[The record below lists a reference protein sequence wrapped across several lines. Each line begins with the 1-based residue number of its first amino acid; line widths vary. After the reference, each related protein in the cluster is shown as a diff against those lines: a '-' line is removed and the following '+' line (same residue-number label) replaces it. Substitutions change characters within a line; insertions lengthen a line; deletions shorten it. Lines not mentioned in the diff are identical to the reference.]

1 MRHLDRAITLML
13 LAALG
18 LAASA
23 TEVCAGNLNVAY
35 INATGASVDYLSS
48 YGINVTYLNN
58 PIGLTLADLAPYDA
72 VLTTGNAAFS
82 DPTNLGN
89 VLAQFAD
96 SGRGVVLTTFDYF
109 SLGGSIM
116 TASYSPVTLLSS
128 NYYNHNSSGAT
139 LGTIYDP
146 SNPIFAGVNTS
157 QVISQ
162 YNLDVGLNPGAT
174 LVADY
179 ATDLTIP
186 PVFGQTRHAV
196 AYTPLANSS
205 VVFLNLF
212 PGTGIT
218 QNLGFDSDDELMIAN
233 ALKFA
238 DTSPHPSSAVPEPS
252 TLLLACLGGVCSL
265 VFRKRRRLL
274 DAA

>member
-1 MRHLDRAITLML
+1 MQLGVRATTRLL
-13 LAALG
+13 LALLG
-18 LAASA
+18 SAIFA

-58 PIGLTLADLAPYDA
+58 PVGLTLADLAPYDA
-72 VLTTGNAAFS
+72 VLTTANSGFS

-96 SGRGVVLTTFDYF
+96 SGRGVVLTAFDLF
-109 SLGGSIM
+109 SLGGNIM
-116 TASYSPVTLLSS
+116 TASYSPVSLITSAD
-128 NYYNHNSSGAT
+128 YNHNPGAT
-139 LGTIYDP
+139 LGTIYDA
-146 SNPIFAGVNTS
+146 SNPIFTGVNTS

-162 YNLDVGLNPGAT
+162 YNLDVDLNPGAD

-179 ATDLTIP
+179 ATDTTIP
-186 PVFGQTRHAV
+186 SAFGQTRHAI

-212 PGTGIT
+212 PGTGST
-218 QNLGFDSDDELMIAN
+218 QNNGFDSDDELLIAN
-233 ALKFA
+233 ALRFA
-238 DTSPHPSSAVPEPS
+238 GTSPHPSSAVPEPS

-265 VFRKRRRLL
+265 VFSKRRRLL